1 MNKFTQLDLV
11 KYLYGESSQEKLAAI
26 NVALETDWHLRDSF
40 EQIEA
45 GKKNLEEVQLSPR
58 EEVVNR
64 ILQYIPKKVG
74 QLFPH

>member
-11 KYLYGESSQEKLAAI
+11 KFLYGESSQQKLAAI
-26 NVALETDWHLRDSF
+26 NVALETDWYLRDSF
-40 EQIEA
+40 EQLAA
-45 GKKNLEEVQLSPR
+45 GQKNLEEVNLSPR

-64 ILQYIPKKVG
+64 ILNYIPKKVG